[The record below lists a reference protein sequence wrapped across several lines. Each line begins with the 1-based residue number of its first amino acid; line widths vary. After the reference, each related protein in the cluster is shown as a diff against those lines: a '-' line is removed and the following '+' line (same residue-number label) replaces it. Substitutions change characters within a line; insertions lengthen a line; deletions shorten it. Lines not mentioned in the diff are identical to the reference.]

1 MQEPI
6 DFNNPTAEIRQ
17 EQQNTNDPADV
28 RMGRIYGDSA
38 EMLRLHNAYRPNE
51 GGKYDLPK
59 IMRKRADY
67 ELRQLQN
74 SLMRE
79 RIAYAEKHSL
89 SIPELEVRI
98 SESPEIIEQIFQ
110 TALDKLPKQC
120 KTIIGNTQLVKPKK
134 ETVNE

>member
-6 DFNNPTAEIRQ
+6 DFNSPTAEIRQ
-17 EQQNTNDPADV
+17 QQENTNDAAGV

-38 EMLRLHNAYRPNE
+38 EMLRLHNAYRPNQ

-79 RIAYAEKHSL
+79 RLAYAEQHSL
-89 SIPELEVRI
+89 SIPELEVKL
-98 SESPEIIEQIFQ
+98 SESPEILEDMFQ
-110 TALDKLPKQC
+110 RALEKLPKQC

-134 ETVNE
+134 VEVDE